1 VPRSIPLPVPDA
13 VGIYGFPAAL
23 DIAHQAW
30 LDELAGIVGVLELDA
45 PHGGDHY
52 CMAPRQPSGR
62 PVLVIEPHHDD
73 FILSASGSMLV
84 RPAPL
89 TIVTVFAR
97 SASVHPLLS
106 TTYASIESVSAL
118 RRAEATQSLRPFGA
132 EHIRLGYKDADPPY
146 APYDDAVLDDVV
158 ERLRWVVEQLPE
170 AELLAPAA
178 VTRHPDHLLVHE
190 AARRLGCRW
199 FWEDVAFWPTYALGS
214 DDRHLFDLRTR
225 NTLVPELVD
234 ITSAVLDKLTLLR
247 LHASQMQPLVSMYRP
262 IRHAWTTA
270 AALRD
275 GDPCA
280 LYAERFYRSE
290 EPT

>member
-1 VPRSIPLPVPDA
+1 MPLALVARGAAVLRTWSAARGGSVRTAATPTDRNVDVLPRGPDLTA
-13 VGIYGFPAAL
+13 NT
-23 DIAHQAW
+23 
-30 LDELAGIVGVLELDA
+30 A
-45 PHGGDHY
+45 PN
-52 CMAPRQPSGR
+52 
-62 PVLVIEPHHDD
+62 LV
-73 FILSASGSMLV
+73 V
-84 RPAPL
+84 RPTPL
-89 TIVTVFAR
+89 TVVTVFAR
-97 SASVHPLLS
+97 SASVHPRLS

-118 RRAEATQSLRPFGA
+118 RRAEATQSLRPFDA
-132 EHIRLGYKDADPPY
+132 QHVRLGYKDADPPY
-146 APYDDAVLDDVV
+146 AAYDEAVLGDVV
-158 ERLRWVVEQLPE
+158 ERLRWIVEQLPE

-214 DDRHLFDLRTR
+214 DDRHLFDLRTGSA
-225 NTLVPELVD
+225 LVPEVVD

-290 EPT
+290 EPA